1 MFRALLATLIVSAL
15 VLKRL
20 VCDRRYRLR
29 FGPRRLRTVAAAGKQ
44 SPLPPGGAAGI
55 EEAQGIEGDLY
66 WLQTGLVIGAF
77 VIIWVLMG
85 IGDDSTK
92 QPLRRVDNSA
102 RARRSE
108 HRALAPA
115 TE

>member
-15 VLKRL
+15 VLSAWSATAATGAVRTAA
-20 VCDRRYRLR
+20 VE
-29 FGPRRLRTVAAAGKQ
+29 TVAAAGKQ

-55 EEAQGIEGDLY
+55 EEAQGIEGDSY

-85 IGDDSTK
+85 IGDDS
-92 QPLRRVDNSA
+92 D
-102 RARRSE
+102 E
-108 HRALAPA
+108 A
-115 TE
+115 TTTTSR